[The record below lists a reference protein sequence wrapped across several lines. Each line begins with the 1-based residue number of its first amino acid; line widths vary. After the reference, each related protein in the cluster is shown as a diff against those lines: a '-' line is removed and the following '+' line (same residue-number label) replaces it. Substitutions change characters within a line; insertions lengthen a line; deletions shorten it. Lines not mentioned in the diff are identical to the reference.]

1 MGKQLGVGKVLPKG
15 QVTIPIEARRA
26 LKLDVGDYVIFE
38 EEGGKLVL
46 SKAVLKKT

>member
-1 MGKQLGVGKVLPKG
+1 MAKILPKG
-15 QVTIPIEARRA
+15 QVTIPKEARRV

-38 EEGGKLVL
+38 EEEGKLIL

>member
-1 MGKQLGVGKVLPKG
+1 LGRQLGVAKILPKG

-38 EEGGKLVL
+38 EEGGKLML
-46 SKAVLKKT
+46 SKAVLRKA